1 MQDQSGLDAL
11 REVPA
16 DYSIGRGPVLLAPLV
31 LSVLD
36 VEARVAAFPCET
48 RAQKQCV
55 ILSPFADLPA
65 YESCRAGEPY
75 AACLLS
81 ERETLPDGDV
91 EEVSWG
97 VVVPCGFMVVARC
110 RQCRCPDRH
119 GRHQPPFLER
129 LDFNSE
135 VEVSRIVA
143 LQRQCSRGEI
153 PCRPGRRGV
162 EIELMEFPPYREAG
176 PVGPQR
182 DAQPECRGEGP
193 VAVLPASGSSRDGV
207 AGQLHMESVMDA
219 PVEQVRDRE
228 GIRPEISGGNTGKFR
243 LLSGISRLS
252 FRPQRNQHQSACQR
266 SGDECFHDAAK
277 LRKKR
282 RRLLSAAFVLP

>member
-1 MQDQSGLDAL
+1 MSQKVERPRESEPELGERPVLESVLHIYEGGEVAEMQVQSGLDAL

-16 DYSIGRGPVLLAPLV
+16 VYSIGRGPVLLAPLV

-48 RAQKQCV
+48 RAEKQCV

-110 RQCRCPDRH
+110 RQCRCLRQLPPD
-119 GRHQPPFLER
+119 
-129 LDFNSE
+129 
-135 VEVSRIVA
+135 
-143 LQRQCSRGEI
+143 
-153 PCRPGRRGV
+153 
-162 EIELMEFPPYREAG
+162 
-176 PVGPQR
+176 
-182 DAQPECRGEGP
+182 
-193 VAVLPASGSSRDGV
+193 
-207 AGQLHMESVMDA
+207 
-219 PVEQVRDRE
+219 
-228 GIRPEISGGNTGKFR
+228 
-243 LLSGISRLS
+243 
-252 FRPQRNQHQSACQR
+252 
-266 SGDECFHDAAK
+266 
-277 LRKKR
+277 
-282 RRLLSAAFVLP
+282 